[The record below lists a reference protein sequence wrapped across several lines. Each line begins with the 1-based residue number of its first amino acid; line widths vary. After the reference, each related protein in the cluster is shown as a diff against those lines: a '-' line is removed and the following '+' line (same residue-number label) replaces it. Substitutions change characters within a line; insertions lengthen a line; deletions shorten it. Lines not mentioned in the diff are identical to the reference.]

1 MLQQEG
7 RRRDADGVPEGVN
20 LALVA
25 VGQAVAVSFVIAAGA
40 PSSGYHGWGA
50 YAFACGFGLVLLAH
64 RVAPVSVLVVT
75 ILGIFL
81 YYSLDH
87 PPIGMAVPAAA
98 ALYFAAERRG
108 SRWPLG
114 GGLVLLG
121 VSAFFRVVNEHEQG
135 DVLSYDLLTNAA
147 LIGCAIAL
155 ASTVRGRRQLH
166 EQQQRIVTLERER
179 ERHRAEQAMQEERL
193 GIARDLHDTIGHAL
207 AIVTVHANVAREAV
221 GRDDEAAVRS
231 LANVVDA
238 TSRSLRE
245 LRTTVSMLA
254 SPERR
259 GRRDLAPHGLEGIQ
273 SVVESARLAGLT
285 ARAALD
291 AEASRVPSSIATAAH
306 RIAQEAVTNVIK
318 HAEATSVAI
327 TTRIEGDALYVT
339 VSDDGKG
346 PAARRAGGRGVAGMR
361 ERAALLGGVLTTS
374 RSSSGTT
381 VTARLPLTQEP
392 AHDR

>member
-1 MLQQEG
+1 MLQQQG
-7 RRRDADGVPEGVN
+7 RRDADGVPEGVV

-25 VGQAVAVSFVIAAGA
+25 LGQAVAVSFVIAAGA

-64 RVAPVSVLVVT
+64 RVAPLSVLVVT
-75 ILGIFL
+75 VLGIFL
-81 YYSLDH
+81 YYAMDH

-98 ALYFAAERRG
+98 ALYFAAERRDI
-108 SRWPLG
+108 RWPVG

-121 VSAFFRVVNEHEQG
+121 VSAFFRVVNEREQG

-207 AIVTVHANVAREAV
+207 AIATVHANVAREAV

-231 LANVVDA
+231 LANVADA

-245 LRTTVSMLA
+245 LRTTVSLLS

-259 GRRDLAPHGLEGIQ
+259 GRRDLAPHGLEGIRT
-273 SVVESARLAGLT
+273 VVESAQRAGLT
-285 ARAALD
+285 TRAELD
-291 AEASRVPSSIATAAH
+291 AEDSRVPPTIATAAH

-318 HAEATSVAI
+318 HAAEATSVTI

-346 PAARRAGGRGVAGMR
+346 PAALRVGGGRGVAGMR
-361 ERAALLGGVLTTS
+361 ERAALLGGVLTTN

-381 VTARLPLTQEP
+381 VTARLPLAQED
-392 AHDR
+392 A

>member
-1 MLQQEG
+1 
-7 RRRDADGVPEGVN
+7 
-20 LALVA
+20 
-25 VGQAVAVSFVIAAGA
+25 
-40 PSSGYHGWGA
+40 
-50 YAFACGFGLVLLAH
+50 
-64 RVAPVSVLVVT
+64 
-75 ILGIFL
+75 
-81 YYSLDH
+81 
-87 PPIGMAVPAAA
+87 
-98 ALYFAAERRG
+98 
-108 SRWPLG
+108 
-114 GGLVLLG
+114 VLLG
-121 VSAFFRVVNEHEQG
+121 VSAFFRIVNEHEPG
-135 DVLSYDLLTNAA
+135 DLLSYDLLTNAA

-155 ASTVRGRRQLH
+155 ASTVRGRRELR
-166 EQQQRIVTLERER
+166 EQQQRIIALERER

-245 LRTTVSMLA
+245 LRTTVSTLS

-259 GRRDLAPHGLEGIQ
+259 GRRDLAPHSLEGIQ
-273 SVVESARLAGLT
+273 TVVESARHAGLT
-285 ARAALD
+285 ARAELG
-291 AEASRVPSSIATAAH
+291 AEASRVPPTIATAAH

-339 VSDDGKG
+339 VSDDGRG
-346 PAARRAGGRGVAGMR
+346 SAALRPGGRGVAGMR

-374 RSSSGTT
+374 RSASGTT
-381 VTARLPLTQEP
+381 VTARLPLTQGDSVTTGPSSAQGDSVAVGLSP
-392 AHDR
+392 AQGEAAAGPLPPAREETA